1 MSSSSSSDLPKDPDK
16 AASNML
22 LCFTDFV
29 ADEFAL
35 EKVVGYMTD
44 RCLSITLILVLAL
57 LLLGLPLFCCSEEES
72 LLRPFRG
79 RASLSGDNISSQN
92 ESLVDCF
99 LYESAGKSYEC
110 RKGF

>member
-57 LLLGLPLFCCSEEES
+57 LLLGFCSEDES
-72 LLRPFRG
+72 LLIPFRG
-79 RASLSGDNISSQN
+79 RASLSGDRISSQN

-99 LYESAGKSYEC
+99 LYERAGKSYEW